1 MFRQVL
7 SNRPLLPTHAD
18 SQRYVESDAA
28 QRFRS
33 GMDRGLNAL
42 VIGEAGS
49 GKTSLLHMAE
59 LGLRDAREPVCFA
72 SASEI
77 DQPEQAAAAIYRAA
91 GDAGWLESVDEDLL
105 AAAAHGEDPFVTT
118 QLLRALEQA
127 PAGGRMLV
135 DDITASAGHG
145 LFGRSRDELWQLPL
159 RWGVSIDAQQA
170 AGLLTPPADSFF
182 ERQVP
187 LEPLDPVERR
197 QVLERRIDDSD
208 TGAELSD
215 RQVDELAKLGPS
227 NPRRLITFARELAD
241 SGTDPQQL
249 IAGAERRRLR
259 AEAVGGRPAAMLVA
273 EMEGRG
279 PVSAGDREL
288 LTRLGWTRPRAAD
301 LLNRLHEAQVVH
313 EYPEHRRARPGRPRR
328 LFALREPSAFT

>member
-18 SQRYVESDAA
+18 SQLYVESDAA

-59 LGLRDAREPVCFA
+59 LGLRDAREPVCFV

-77 DQPEQAAAAIYRAA
+77 DQPDQAAAAIYRAA

-215 RQVDELAKLGPS
+215 RQVDELAELGPS

-279 PVSAGDREL
+279 PVSAGDPEL